1 MILVNKKK
9 KLKRNYIPKLVKI
22 YPLYSDGDQYLT
34 KEAKNSFEK
43 LCLDALEVG
52 YHIIA
57 VSTYRNYDYQKKLY
71 KHYVKTKGKKYAN
84 VCSAKAGHS
93 EHQTGLAVDV
103 ANSSLDYDNFDQTNE
118 FEWMKN
124 NAHKYG
130 FILRYPKD
138 KTSITGYKYEP
149 WHYRYVGKD
158 IAHIIYQKK
167 ITLEEYIKT
176 THLK

>member
-1 MILVNKKK
+1 M
-9 KLKRNYIPKLVKI
+9 
-22 YPLYSDGDQYLT
+22 
-34 KEAKNSFEK
+34 
-43 LCLDALEVG
+43 DALEAG

-57 VSTYRNYDYQKKLY
+57 VSTYRNYGYQKKLY

-176 THLK
+176 TPLK